1 TIIQIVGEGLGI
13 SDRSGKALV
22 KLLGQR
28 ATDREIMATVAIA
41 QHNRVERLSSGGRS
55 LSLIVQRIDKA
66 RAVAAGIY
74 VAIIGISGNTQSRRV
89 HQVRILE
96 NGGADIAVIDRFE
109 GKDGSPSQFG
119 IEAQARLPG

>member
-1 TIIQIVGEGLGI
+1 
-13 SDRSGKALV
+13 
-22 KLLGQR
+22 
-28 ATDREIMATVAIA
+28 
-41 QHNRVERLSSGGRS
+41 
-55 LSLIVQRIDKA
+55 LIVQRIDKA
-66 RAVAAGIY
+66 RVVAAGIY

-119 IEAQARLPG
+119 IEAQARLPGSREFEIRIQGADGTRYNGTCLGRCSWQISPGIRIERTGNGALSTP